1 MFIPPVA
8 QVGNFHFM
16 LNSSL
21 IDNVVHGSAAI
32 LQKVPPV
39 HNPAD
44 NDDYPHQHPGDAH
57 SRDRA
62 IALSFVPLMVQHQP
76 LMHLPHTEEEE

>member
-44 NDDYPHQHPGDAH
+44 NDDYPHRHPRDVH
-57 SRDRA
+57 SRDRTV
-62 IALSFVPLMVQHQP
+62 ALSFVHLMVQHQP